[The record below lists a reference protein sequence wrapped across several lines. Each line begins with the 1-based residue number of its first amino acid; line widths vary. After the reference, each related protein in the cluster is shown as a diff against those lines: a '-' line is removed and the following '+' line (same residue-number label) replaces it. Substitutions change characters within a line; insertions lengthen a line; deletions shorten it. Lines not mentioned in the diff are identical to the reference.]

1 MGPTANED
9 SSTHPNSNARVV
21 KDMSS
26 AEDGMCIGLL
36 GLGVVGSGVFDALTQ
51 KADVLSWRANR
62 PVRVKSVLVRDADK
76 PRDIAISRDLL
87 TTDPGRILDDPDIS
101 LVVEVMGGEKPAVD
115 YVRRALETGKH
126 VVTANKEMMAKHG
139 LDLLKLAG
147 EKNVSLLFEASVG
160 GGIPVLGPL
169 MKDLAANQLLSIHAI
184 INGTTNYILTRMA
197 QEGLD
202 FQNAL
207 QEAQR
212 LGYAEPDPTNDIE
225 GIDAA
230 YKLTILATL
239 AFNTP
244 VKVEDVYCEG
254 ITRLQA
260 KDFRYAQE
268 LGYAI
273 KLLAIARR
281 NGDDISLRVHPVWVP
296 QEHLLAKVDGAF
308 NAVEIEG
315 DLVGRVVFHGQ
326 GAGPAP
332 TSSAVIGDVLEVS
345 RRMDTSHPGT
355 APIQIEKGLKVLPM
369 DRIETRYY
377 IRFTAAD
384 QPGVLAQVAL
394 VMGQLNISIDSVI
407 QKDADRQARTAEIV
421 LLTHPAVEA
430 DVRRALEQIETLS
443 VVGGV
448 SNFVRVE
455 DWPEG
460 GS

>member
-1 MGPTANED
+1 MA
-9 SSTHPNSNARVV
+9 
-21 KDMSS
+21 
-26 AEDGMCIGLL
+26 IGLL
-36 GLGVVGSGVFDALTQ
+36 GLGVVGSGVFQALTQ
-51 KADVLSWRANR
+51 KATALSWKVNR
-62 PVRVKSVLVRDADK
+62 PVRVKSILVRDVQK
-76 PRDIAISRDLL
+76 PRSFPVSRDLL
-87 TTDPGRILDDPDIS
+87 TTDPERILNDPDIS
-101 LVVEVMGGEKPAVD
+101 LVVEVMGGERPAVD
-115 YVRRALETGKH
+115 YIRRALEMGKH

-139 LDLLKLAG
+139 LGLLRLAEERG
-147 EKNVSLLFEASVG
+147 VSLLFEASVG

-169 MKDLAANQLLSIHAI
+169 MEDLAANRLLSIHAI

-202 FQNAL
+202 FQDAL
-207 QEAQR
+207 SEAQR

-230 YKLTILATL
+230 YKLTILAML
-239 AFNTP
+239 AFNTS
-244 VKVEDVYCEG
+244 VRVEDVYCEG

-281 NGDDISLRVHPVWVP
+281 NGDNIQLRVHPVWVP

-345 RRMDTSHPGT
+345 RRMTAGHPGT
-355 APIQIEKGLKVLPM
+355 AAIQLEEGLGVLPM
-369 DRIETRYY
+369 EQVETRYY

-394 VMGQLNISIDSVI
+394 IMGELNISIDSVI
-407 QKDADRQARTAEIV
+407 QKDADRQAQTAEIV
-421 LLTHPAVEA
+421 LLTHPSLEAAVQKALREIA
-430 DVRRALEQIETLS
+430 ALPVVRK
-443 VVGGV
+443 VN
-448 SNFVRVE
+448 NFVRVE
-455 DWPEG
+455 DWPEEG
-460 GS
+460 